1 MPPTCGA
8 QARLLAEP
16 LPGTGAEAI
25 GWLVIEQPGAWGHD
39 AVLESDLDPAIA
51 QVLADR
57 VADLP
62 VRIQIVRRPNHR
74 RSVQRAVFL
83 AHAGPDRTW
92 LRRIALSD
100 TRHLLD
106 IDLASLLSPV
116 EPDVGEPEP
125 EPLYLVCTHAKRD
138 QCCALWGRPVVA
150 ALEQLRPRQVWESSH
165 VGGHRFAGNVVV
177 LPQGLTYG
185 SLGPE
190 EATRVVA
197 AAEAGQLDLDTLR
210 GRSSLP
216 PAAQAAEVFARRHR
230 GERTVDAIRVL
241 RVEGADGGPG
251 GEDVAV
257 ALEVAGD
264 PFVVHLRHEA
274 LGVEL
279 LTGCEKDA
287 PKDPGTY
294 RLVSVEAG

>member
-1 MPPTCGA
+1 MPPTCAA
-8 QARLLAEP
+8 QARLVDEP

-39 AVLESDLDPAIA
+39 AVVESDLDPAIA
-51 QVLADR
+51 QVLTER

-100 TRHLLD
+100 TRQLLD
-106 IDLASLLSPV
+106 IDIASLLSPV

-150 ALEQLRPRQVWESSH
+150 ALEELRPRQVWESSH

-177 LPQGLTYG
+177 LPYGLTYG

-190 EATRVVA
+190 EAARVVA
-197 AAEAGQLDLDTLR
+197 AAEAGELDLDTLR

-216 PAAQAAEVFARRHR
+216 PAAQAAEVFARRAAD
-230 GERTVDAIRVL
+230 ERRDGAVRVVHVDGPSEDAGGKATVL
-241 RVEGADGGPG
+241 
-251 GEDVAV
+251 
-257 ALEVAGD
+257 LEVDGR
-264 PFVVHLRHEA
+264 PVSVRLRHEP
-274 LGVEL
+274 LGAEL
-279 LTGCEKDA
+279 LTGCEKPA

-294 RLVSVEAG
+294 RLVSVEPA